1 MRLRFK
7 ARLSIMA
14 LGPAQQYRKNTYG
27 GKVPLPG
34 RIDPGGGPVCPDPH
48 PAVTVDVSYLVL

>member
-1 MRLRFK
+1 
-7 ARLSIMA
+7 MA